1 MSDSE
6 SHSHSKVELSIV
18 DIDSGYM
25 SDQDTETNKKQN
37 NKQRHISL
45 IQTIGGVIGNIL
57 EWYDFA
63 AYGYLAVELAYNF
76 FPSTNNSIALLETYG
91 SFAGAFFIRPIGGIF
106 FGIFGDK
113 KGRKFALQVSM
124 SLMFI
129 CTFIMGCLP
138 TYNQIGITA
147 TILMIILRLIQGFS
161 VGGEIIGS
169 ILYLCESCNPSER
182 GYYGALATVGSN
194 AGLALG
200 AWIVTI
206 FHWIL
211 SEKQML
217 NWGWRLP
224 FLLSFIIAIIGFI
237 TRFKITESLEFE
249 LEKKKNRNT
258 LKNPFNKAIL
268 NHWKTI
274 IFLVFVISPFC
285 VSIYGIWLWLPHYYV
300 NISNIASIVNASFF
314 IWILI
319 CVG

>member
-25 SDQDTETNKKQN
+25 SDQDTETNKKQNQTQN

-249 LEKKKNRNT
+249 LEKKK
-258 LKNPFNKAIL
+258 K
-268 NHWKTI
+268 
-274 IFLVFVISPFC
+274 
-285 VSIYGIWLWLPHYYV
+285 
-300 NISNIASIVNASFF
+300 
-314 IWILI
+314 
-319 CVG
+319 